1 MIRYN
6 LENIDRR
13 ETWKVQAN
21 YTVIFNLSDLCTAS
35 HDTEIQS

>member
-13 ETWKVQAN
+13 ETWKS
-21 YTVIFNLSDLCTAS
+21 TVTSKFLYIYWTPTLLSNKFGL
-35 HDTEIQS
+35 I